1 MQNLHILIPRHFDF
15 HSSHFS
21 SIWLESIFPKLSE
34 YFNIEITWFYY
45 SALKTEKP
53 VLKQN
58 ENIVLIEDFKNAN
71 EVIQKIKP
79 DIILDSEFPTLID
92 LSFLA
97 AAKNT
102 SFYVRKYS
110 NHRIFKVP
118 LKFRSTV
125 SRLNTKTS
133 TEQKSSTKRGNF
145 FFYKYRFFIKS
156 LISSNLTFFEKL
168 NFLIIS
174 IKWNFVT
181 EHPLVNSKIQTDLE
195 ILNSNIL
202 KNLLL
207 ENGYSESKL
216 IVTGNPIF
224 DKVFKKRNNLKI
236 NSDKKL
242 KILFAPFQHYGG
254 DHQDFQEKITKEII
268 KQIISHNDKFSLVVK
283 LHPSYHD
290 YDYFKKL
297 ISSIDNSIPIF
308 QAGSI
313 EDYIE
318 ESDILISNGIV
329 SSSSIYGLILKKPV
343 IFCDFYDLYSYDEFN
358 NIILQCNDSK
368 NFLKLLEN
376 AFELNNKNSKYI
388 EKFLEQNY
396 FKTDGLASQR
406 IVDAIIDLTKNN
418 F

>member
-1 MQNLHILIPRHFDF
+1 MQNLHILIPRHFNF
-15 HSSHFS
+15 HSSHYT
-21 SIWLESIFPKLSE
+21 SIWLESISPKLSE
-34 YFNIEITWFYY
+34 YFNIKITWFYY

-53 VLKQN
+53 ILKKN
-58 ENIVLIEDFKNAN
+58 ENVVLIEDFKNAN

-79 DIILDSEFPTLID
+79 DIVLDSEFPTLID

-97 AAKNT
+97 AAKNN

-125 SRLNTKTS
+125 SRLNTNLP

-145 FFYKYRFFIKS
+145 FFYKYCFFIKS

-174 IKWNFVT
+174 IKWNFIT

-195 ILNSNIL
+195 LLNSNIL

-224 DKVFKKRNNLKI
+224 DKVFKKSNNFSKKST
-236 NSDKKL
+236 NKL
-242 KILFAPFQHYGG
+242 KILFAPYQHYGG
-254 DHQDFQEKITKEII
+254 DHQDFQEKITKDIVE
-268 KQIISHNDKFSLVVK
+268 QITSRKDKFSLVVK

-290 YDYFKKL
+290 YNYFTKL
-297 ISSIDNSIPIF
+297 ISSIDDSIPIF
-308 QAGSI
+308 QKGSI
-313 EDYIE
+313 EDYLD
-318 ESDILISNGIV
+318 ESDILISNGVV

-343 IFCDFYDLYSYDEFN
+343 IFCDFYKLYSYDEFN
-358 NIILQCNDSK
+358 NIILQCNDR
-368 NFLKLLEN
+368 NVFLELLQN
-376 AFELNNKNSKYI
+376 SYELNQKNSKHI
-388 EKFLEQNY
+388 ETFLEQNY
-396 FKTDGLASQR
+396 FKTDGLSSDRVAL
-406 IVDAIIDLTKNN
+406 AIKQLIEHKN
-418 F
+418 